1 MASVRESITEA
12 IKYWEPRRLIY
23 NGVLSLV
30 VIGHFLFNLAE
41 ARHALTSDLLLFLF
55 LMAVLANVAYC
66 AAYPV
71 DIFAQASDLREEWL
85 RYRGILLGIG
95 ISFAAVLT
103 HFFALGMFVRSSG

>member
-1 MASVRESITEA
+1 MASVRESISEA

-30 VIGHFLFNLAE
+30 VIAHFLLKLPE
-41 ARHALTSDLLLFLF
+41 SRQTLTPDLLLFLF

-85 RYRGILLGIG
+85 RYRGILLAIG
-95 ISFAAVLT
+95 IAFAAVLT
-103 HFFALGMFVRSSG
+103 HFFASGMFVHLSD